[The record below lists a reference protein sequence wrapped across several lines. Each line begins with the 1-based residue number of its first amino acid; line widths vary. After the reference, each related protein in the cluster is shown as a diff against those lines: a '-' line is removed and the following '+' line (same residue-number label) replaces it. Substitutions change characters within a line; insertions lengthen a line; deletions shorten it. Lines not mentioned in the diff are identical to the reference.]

1 MAGIAVTSM
10 ELCGSCR
17 CLHGL
22 DEGMSVWAVP
32 LGLALV
38 VIWNQAKEQ
47 QTCIDSGFVLHTEN
61 DGLERYFLSDV
72 AVLSISSRTYLH
84 IFLRWGWCESRSYLK
99 QEYQLRKGY

>member
-1 MAGIAVTSM
+1 MIQQDWLQPARMAGIAVTSM

-38 VIWNQAKEQ
+38 VILEQAKEHQ
-47 QTCIDSGFVLHTEN
+47 
-61 DGLERYFLSDV
+61 
-72 AVLSISSRTYLH
+72 
-84 IFLRWGWCESRSYLK
+84 K
-99 QEYQLRKGY
+99 